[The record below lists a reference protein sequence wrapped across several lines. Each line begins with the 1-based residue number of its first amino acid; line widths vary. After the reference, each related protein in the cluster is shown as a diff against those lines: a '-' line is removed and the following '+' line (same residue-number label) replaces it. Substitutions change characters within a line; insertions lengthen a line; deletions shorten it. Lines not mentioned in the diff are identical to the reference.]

1 MKQFAVIGLG
11 RFGISVA
18 ENLQRM
24 GYDVLA
30 IDESEERVNAVA
42 SLVTHTAIAD
52 SLNEKALRS
61 LGIRNFDVVVV
72 AIGQDIQASILT
84 TLHLKELGCK
94 HVVVKAQ
101 NEIHGKVLEKIG
113 ADHVVFPER
122 DMGARVAHYL
132 VANNILDYLELSPEY
147 SLLECRAPEKLVGK
161 SLSQLNLRVNMG
173 INVVAIKRS
182 ANIDPSPGGHT
193 VIQRDD
199 ILVVIGLNT
208 DLHSLEQCD

>member
-24 GYDVLA
+24 GFDVLA

-147 SLLECRAPEKLVGK
+147 SLLECRSPEKLVGK

-182 ANIDPSPGGHT
+182 ASIDPSPGGET

-199 ILVVIGLNT
+199 ILVVIGRNT